1 MWKVAYCGIQ
11 GGISQIKVL
20 GGNLEG
26 KIVGNIK
33 GIKNEDKK
41 KVRKV

>member
-1 MWKVAYCGIQ
+1 MWKVVFCGIQ

-26 KIVGNIK
+26 N
-33 GIKNEDKK
+33 KNEDKK
-41 KVRKV
+41 I